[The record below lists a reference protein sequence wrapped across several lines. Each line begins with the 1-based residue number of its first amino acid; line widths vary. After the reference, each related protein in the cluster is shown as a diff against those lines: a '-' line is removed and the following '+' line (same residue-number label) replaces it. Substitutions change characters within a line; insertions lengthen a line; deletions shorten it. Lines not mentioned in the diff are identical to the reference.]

1 MMFQDNPREK
11 KALHALMADTIV
23 AGYFEEGRWMP
34 VTFGEY
40 VELIWD
46 TGVPPAYL
54 KPAEG
59 FIGILVMVA
68 KPGLPLPDVAVPKFV
83 PGIVPEIRRK
93 G

>member
-1 MMFQDNPREK
+1 MMQQDIPREK
-11 KALHALMADTIV
+11 KALHALMADAIV
-23 AGYFEEGRWMP
+23 AGYFEEGRWIP

-40 VELIWD
+40 VELVWD
-46 TGVPPAYL
+46 TGAPPAYL

-68 KPGLPLPDVAVPKFV
+68 APGLPLPDIAVPKFM